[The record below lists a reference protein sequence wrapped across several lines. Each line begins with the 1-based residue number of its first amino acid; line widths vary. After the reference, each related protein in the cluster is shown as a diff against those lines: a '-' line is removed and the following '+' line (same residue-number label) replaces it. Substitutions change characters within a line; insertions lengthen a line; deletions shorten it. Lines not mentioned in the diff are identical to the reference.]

1 MSAIPLFRRLPAPL
15 RAWLA
20 PAPDSSVAEMLR
32 QHKSPWT
39 EGVHLLWSAWVFITP
54 LFGGGY
60 SWKWAAITAASFP
73 VFLLLYAKVMLA
85 PRRNGWRYALGMVAL
100 GMVLLPWGYPS
111 GISYFVFGCV
121 MLRTS
126 GPRPLLRY
134 LVQLA
139 LLNTVFLAEA
149 WWLGY
154 PWQAFVWLPVMTLII
169 GVIVNVERTGVEKDV
184 ALKLS
189 HDEVRRLAATAERE
203 RIGRDLH
210 DLLGH
215 TLSLITLKLEL
226 ARKLS
231 DRDPVASRRELAEAE
246 GVARQALAEVRSA
259 VTGIRSTDLAAELA
273 SARLLLECSQVH
285 LDYDAPPGDL
295 PPDIERGLALVLREA
310 VTNIARHA
318 QAARAKVEFVREP
331 GVVQLCVGDDGR
343 GGVGMD
349 GNGLGGMRDRV
360 RALDGTLSID
370 SPRGKGTRLLVRVP
384 LLAPSAFAPVAA
396 GVAQRDATGHEAVAV
411 DVAPGAP
418 VHG

>member
-1 MSAIPLFRRLPAPL
+1 MHVADLVAELPAPV

-20 PAPDSSVAEMLR
+20 PAPDSSVADMLR

-39 EGVHLLWSAWVFITP
+39 DGVHLLWSAWVFITP
-54 LFGGGY
+54 VFGGGY
-60 SWKWAAITAASFP
+60 SWKWLGFTLASYP
-73 VFLLLYAKVMLA
+73 VFLLLYAKVLLA
-85 PRRNGWRYALGMVAL
+85 PRRTAWRYALAMIAL
-100 GMVLLPWGYPS
+100 SLALLPWYPS

-126 GPRPLLRY
+126 GPRPMLRY
-134 LVQLA
+134 LLQLA
-139 LLNTVFLAEA
+139 GLNAVFLAVA
-149 WWLGY
+149 WTLGY
-154 PWQAFVWLPVMTLII
+154 PWQAYVWLPLMTLII
-169 GVIVNVERTGVEKDV
+169 GVIVNVERATQEKDV

-231 DRDPVASRRELAEAE
+231 ERDPAGSRRELEEAE
-246 GVARQALAEVRSA
+246 RVARHALAEVRSA

-273 SARLLLECSQVH
+273 SARLMLESSQVH
-285 LDYDAPPGDL
+285 LDYDCPPESL

-318 QAARAKVEFVREP
+318 RAARVKVEFVREP
-331 GVVQLCVGDDGR
+331 RAVRVCVADDGR
-343 GGVGMD
+343 GGIDGD
-349 GNGLGGMRDRV
+349 GNGLAGMRDRV
-360 RALDGTLSID
+360 RALGGTLSIE
-370 SPRGKGTRLLVRVP
+370 SPRGRGTRLLVRVP
-384 LLAPSAFAPVAA
+384 LPAAGLFTPEPAPVGACGSSA
-396 GVAQRDATGHEAVAV
+396 LRDAEPRA
-411 DVAPGAP
+411 
-418 VHG
+418 

>member
-1 MSAIPLFRRLPAPL
+1 MNTISPFHRLPLPI

-20 PAPDSSVAEMLR
+20 PAPDSTAASMLR
-32 QHKSPWT
+32 RNKSPWT
-39 EGVHLLWSAWVFITP
+39 DGVHLLWSMWVFITP
-54 LFGGGY
+54 MFGGGY
-60 SWKWAAITAASFP
+60 SWKWAAITAASYP
-73 VFLLLYAKVMLA
+73 VFLLLYAKVLLA
-85 PRRNGWRYALGMVAL
+85 PRRHAWRYALGMIAL
-100 GMVLLPWGYPS
+100 SMVLLPWYPS
-111 GISYFVFGCV
+111 GTSYFVFGCV
-121 MLRTS
+121 MLRTG

-134 LVQLA
+134 LLQLVVCNALFISLA
-139 LLNTVFLAEA
+139 LSI
-149 WWLGY
+149 GY
-154 PWQAFVWLPVMTLII
+154 PWQAFAFLPVVTLII
-169 GVIVNVERTGVEKDV
+169 GVIVNVERASAEKDV

-231 DRDPVASRRELAEAE
+231 GRDPAASLRELEEAE
-246 GVARQALAEVRSA
+246 RVARHALAEVRSA

-273 SARLLLECSQVH
+273 SARLLLESTQVH
-285 LDYDAPPGDL
+285 LEYAAPPDEL
-295 PPDIERGLALVLREA
+295 PSDVERGLALVLREA

-318 QAARAKVEFVREP
+318 QATHAKIEFVREP
-331 GVVQLCVGDDGR
+331 RTVQLRIDDDGR
-343 GGVGMD
+343 GGIGAD

-384 LLAPSAFAPVAA
+384 LPAPAAMADAAPD
-396 GVAQRDATGHEAVAV
+396 AQVRG
-411 DVAPGAP
+411 
-418 VHG
+418 